1 MLMTHFNDLME
12 TSSSLLFS
20 DNLSGNMKNTEN
32 LVVVHLSAT
41 AVYAV
46 IGSVVSAKDIRIM
59 GVGQVKNN
67 DFYQGQIKH
76 RERLQSAI
84 KQAIQEAEDTAN
96 CRVHSVWL
104 TLATPELLSTNS
116 AGQVEVEDDVVR
128 AQDMVQALSN
138 AKSQD
143 LPSNYYLMH
152 CCQQGIYIDEQET
165 MIDDAIEMM
174 AHKITVMYHM
184 MMMPVA
190 SRQNIQKLLQSCDVG
205 IDHIVFDA
213 VTSAEYSLIAEEREH
228 GVCLI
233 DIGASTTSICV
244 YKENKLI
251 FTHCV
256 ASGSHEVT
264 IDISADIGIS
274 MIEAEKLKKSHGSVD
289 VNSVDPSAFFI
300 FRPQGLSD
308 EININVY
315 NLARIIEARYISIFT
330 EVARQLHEADLIGY
344 IERGIVLTGGGSTIK
359 GMVPFAKRLLKM
371 PVVLTNTHPAI
382 SAYSHFDNDEAFKQL
397 NMQINDRA
405 YHTAFGTLLYSQS
418 EQFRHSEQSASEAVQ
433 QSRVKGVFQ
442 NAGQRFTSV
451 LKKIL

>member
-1 MLMTHFNDLME
+1 MIDGEVNN
-12 TSSSLLFS
+12 LLIS

-41 AVYAV
+41 AVYVV

-67 DFYQGQIKH
+67 DFYQGRIKH
-76 RERLQSAI
+76 RERLQGAI

-104 TLATPELLSTNS
+104 TLATPELLSKNS
-116 AGQVEVEDDVVR
+116 TGKVTVEEEVVL
-128 AQDMVQALSN
+128 AKDMVQALSN

-143 LPSNYYLMH
+143 LPSDYYLMH
-152 CCQQGIYIDEQET
+152 CCQQGIYIDDQQT
-165 MIDDAIEMM
+165 MVDDAIEMIAKNIM
-174 AHKITVMYHM
+174 VLYHM

-213 VTSAEYSLIAEEREH
+213 VTSAEYSLMSEERQQ
-228 GVCLI
+228 GVCLV

-251 FTHCV
+251 FTHCI

-264 IDISADIGIS
+264 MDISADVGIS
-274 MIEAEKLKKSHGSVD
+274 MIEAEKLKKSHGTVD
-289 VNSVDPSAFFI
+289 TNSIDPSAFFL
-300 FRPQGLSD
+300 FKPQGSND
-308 EININVY
+308 EINIGIY
-315 NLARIIEARYISIFT
+315 NLARIIEARYIQIFT
-330 EVARQLHEADLIGY
+330 EIARQLHQAELIGF
-344 IERGIVLTGGGSTIK
+344 IDRGIVLTGGGSTIK
-359 GMVPFAKRLLKM
+359 GMIPFAKKLLKM
-371 PVVLTNTHPAI
+371 PVVMTNTHPAI
-382 SAYSHFDNDEAFKQL
+382 SAYNHFDNEDTFKQL
-397 NMQINDRA
+397 NTQINDRA

-418 EQFRHSEQSASEAVQ
+418 EQFRHSEQSEPEAIQ
-433 QSRVKGVFQ
+433 KSRVKGSFQ
-442 NAGQRFTSV
+442 KVGQRFTNV
-451 LKKIL
+451 FKKIL

>member
-1 MLMTHFNDLME
+1 MIDGEVNN
-12 TSSSLLFS
+12 LLIS

-41 AVYAV
+41 AVYVV

-67 DFYQGQIKH
+67 DFYQGRIKH
-76 RERLQSAI
+76 RERLQGAI

-104 TLATPELLSTNS
+104 TLATPELLSKNS
-116 AGQVEVEDDVVR
+116 TGKVTVEEEVVL
-128 AQDMVQALSN
+128 AKDMVQALSN

-143 LPSNYYLMH
+143 LPSDYYLMH
-152 CCQQGIYIDEQET
+152 CCQQGIYIDDQQT
-165 MIDDAIEMM
+165 MVDDAIEMIAKNIM
-174 AHKITVMYHM
+174 VHYHM

-213 VTSAEYSLIAEEREH
+213 VTSAEYSLMSEERQQ
-228 GVCLI
+228 GVCLV

-251 FTHCV
+251 FTHCI

-264 IDISADIGIS
+264 MDISADVGIS
-274 MIEAEKLKKSHGSVD
+274 MIEAEKLKKSHGTVD
-289 VNSVDPSAFFI
+289 TNSIDPSAFFL
-300 FRPQGLSD
+300 FKPQGSND
-308 EININVY
+308 EINIGIY
-315 NLARIIEARYISIFT
+315 NLARIIEARYIQIFT
-330 EVARQLHEADLIGY
+330 EIARQLHQAELIGF
-344 IERGIVLTGGGSTIK
+344 IDRGIVLTGGGSTIK
-359 GMVPFAKRLLKM
+359 GMIPFAKKLLKM
-371 PVVLTNTHPAI
+371 PVVMTNTHPAI
-382 SAYSHFDNDEAFKQL
+382 SAYNHFDNEDTFKQL
-397 NMQINDRA
+397 NNQINDRA

-418 EQFRHSEQSASEAVQ
+418 EQFRHSEQSEPEAIQ
-433 QSRVKGVFQ
+433 KSRVKGSFQ
-442 NAGQRFTSV
+442 KVGQRFTNV
-451 LKKIL
+451 FKKIL